1 MTHLLPIL
9 TSLRRQGC
17 DARLLCLGGGGLAE
31 AAGERG
37 LPTGVL
43 AMTGPW
49 DPRVLRPLRRRL
61 LATPWDIV
69 HTHGMRANLPVRM
82 LWPGILK
89 AVASS
94 RGGVPTADRRPVS
107 ARDVEAALSRAAGRE
122 PCLFTTVHSDLE
134 IDYTDPVRRRLYPL
148 VDRLTRA
155 RVDRTVCVSDDVR
168 RRLETEGW
176 DAERLVVV
184 RSGLERRPCASPAGA
199 QSLPVRSADEVGVDP
214 GVTNAVWRGRPPAA
228 GAPRVGTVARLV
240 AVKDLD
246 LFLEVVALL
255 LPSAPHLRAAVVGG
269 GPERERLTARAR
281 TLGLE
286 RVVTFSGDVRPGSEA
301 VREFDIF
308 MLTSASEA
316 LGMTVL
322 EAMAAGLPV
331 VATEVGGV
339 REVVVDG
346 ITGALVPR
354 SGDRAVVAAGL
365 AERVLALLRD
375 PALRAAQGAAGAA
388 RVWETFSADAAARA
402 TIAAYEGC
410 LGNAGVETRKT

>member
-1 MTHLLPIL
+1 
-9 TSLRRQGC
+9 
-17 DARLLCLGGGGLAE
+17 
-31 AAGERG
+31 
-37 LPTGVL
+37 
-43 AMTGPW
+43 
-49 DPRVLRPLRRRL
+49 
-61 LATPWDIV
+61 
-69 HTHGMRANLPVRM
+69 
-82 LWPGILK
+82 
-89 AVASS
+89 
-94 RGGVPTADRRPVS
+94 
-107 ARDVEAALSRAAGRE
+107 E

-148 VDRLTRA
+148 VDRLTRT

-168 RRLETEGW
+168 RRLETEGY

-184 RSGLERRPCASPAGA
+184 RSGLERRPRASPTAA
-199 QSLPVRSADEVGVDP
+199 LSLPGRSADDVAADP
-214 GVTNAVWRGRPPAA
+214 GMTNAVWRGRPPVA

-240 AVKDLD
+240 SVKDLD

-255 LPSAPHLRAAVVGG
+255 LPPVPDLRAAIVGD

-281 TLGLE
+281 MLGLE

-308 MLTSASEA
+308 VLTSTSEA

-346 ITGALVPR
+346 VTGALVSR

-365 AERVLALLRD
+365 AERVLTLLRD
-375 PALRAAQGAAGAA
+375 PALRAAQGAAGEA

-410 LGNAGVETRKT
+410 LGSVGVETKKT